1 METSY
6 SISGGLPQIEVTP
19 YKGALLNS
27 NRLQLSVLLIIFL
40 LTVDRLLSEPTVY
53 FSSEPLIS
61 LPVVIPVSFS
71 DDEDSFKSAEAAVL
85 AFPKMEKAKCR
96 ATMESSVKAQMMA
109 ELEGSKQK

>member
-71 DDEDSFKSAEAAVL
+71 DDEDSFKLGEL
-85 AFPKMEKAKCR
+85 IREEKNFLDWAPWDPE
-96 ATMESSVKAQMMA
+96 T
-109 ELEGSKQK
+109 ELEVSSNESP